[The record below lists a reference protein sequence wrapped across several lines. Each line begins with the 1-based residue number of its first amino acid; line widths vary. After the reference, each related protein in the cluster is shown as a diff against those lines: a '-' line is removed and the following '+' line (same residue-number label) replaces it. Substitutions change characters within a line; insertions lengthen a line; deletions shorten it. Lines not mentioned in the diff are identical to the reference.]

1 MLKSARFLSRSMLN
15 NLGILF
21 LFEGACAAGVVAF
34 GDSDNI
40 FGTYLGA
47 CTMMILII
55 VMVMGANWTQSLV
68 QVGLAMN
75 GTRRGM
81 WGAIQLNLLAVT
93 AGGVVL
99 QAVVDRVIN
108 AHGTRFAM
116 NLPAAG
122 FTLPLLVA
130 LILLVGNLGALS
142 GMMKVTWTKV
152 VFIIV
157 MILAVV
163 AGLLL
168 GMGQMFGWI
177 KPGSTAPV
185 MAAATGA
192 SLVLAGGSAAWL
204 HKKLRTAQVLVM

>member
-21 LFEGACAAGVVAF
+21 LVEGACAAGVLALK
-34 GDSDNI
+34 DSDNI

-68 QVGLAMN
+68 QVGLAMS

-93 AGGVVL
+93 AGGVAL
-99 QAVVDRVIN
+99 QAVVDRVIT

-163 AGLLL
+163 AGLVL
-168 GMGQMFGWI
+168 GMGQTFGLI
-177 KPGSTAPV
+177 
-185 MAAATGA
+185 
-192 SLVLAGGSAAWL
+192 
-204 HKKLRTAQVLVM
+204 